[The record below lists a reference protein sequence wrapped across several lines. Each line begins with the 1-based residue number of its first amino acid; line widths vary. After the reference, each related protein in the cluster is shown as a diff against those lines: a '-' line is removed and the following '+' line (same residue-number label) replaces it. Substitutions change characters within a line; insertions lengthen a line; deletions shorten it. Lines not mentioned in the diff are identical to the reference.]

1 MLLQALV
8 HAVHLPLVVIL
19 LVLALVLRHVSALL
33 ARSTAM
39 TSSGPSVVVRVI
51 DPRRLIEIG
60 KKLLVVVELVQRMQ
74 STIEGSTLGLGSV
87 DPQHRVFGEAAEV
100 LDQLLIVLLEV
111 LTNIEEALALLF
123 PEAYRDLV
131 VALDHL
137 ELLSQ
142 PFELRHGFH
151 FVFRFLFRFASD
163 FLHFL
168 LVEGCHGPD
177 EVVHVALCL
186 RHAADLALFGL
197 QESQNLAEVHAREHL
212 KFSGFRLELIEPL
225 ALRVLVLQQFLLL
238 PPLLLDVVLE
248 PLNDLL
254 LGGNLL
260 LGPLDFLLEDLLS
273 LLALGELLPEGRV
286 RGELLLEVVDLV
298 LMALSREHLF
308 EFGQDSVFSYDVLE
322 SEHFGPGLGLV
333 LLQLLQLLEKFWVCW
348 STSLGH
354 RAIRVD
360 DEVVY
365 IQSRVVDVD
374 LLGLVLCQSLLPPRR
389 LPGVG
394 VSCCLRLHF
403 GVYSIDLCSH
413 SGSDLL

>member
-8 HAVHLPLVVIL
+8 HAVHLPLVVVP
-19 LVLALVLRHVSALL
+19 LVLALVLGHVGALL
-33 ARSTAM
+33 ASSAAM
-39 TSSGPSVVVRVI
+39 TSGGPGVVVGGI
-51 DPRRLIEIG
+51 GPRRLVEIG
-60 KKLLVVVELVQRMQ
+60 KKLLVVVELVQRMR
-74 STIEGSTLGLGSV
+74 STVERSALGVGSV
-87 DPQHRVFGEAAEV
+87 DAQHRVFGEAAEV
-100 LDQLLIVLLEV
+100 LDQLLVVLLEV
-111 LTNIEEALALLF
+111 LTYIEEALALLF
-123 PEAYRDLV
+123 PEAHRDLV

-151 FVFRFLFRFASD
+151 LVLRFLSRFASD
-163 FLHFL
+163 LLHFL

-197 QESQNLAEVHAREHL
+197 QEGQNLAEVHAREHF
-212 KFSGFRLELIEPL
+212 KFSGLRLELIEPL
-225 ALRVLVLQQFLLL
+225 ALRVLVLQQLLLL
-238 PPLLLDVVLE
+238 PTLLLDVVLE

-322 SEHFGPGLGLV
+322 SEHFSPGLQFV
-333 LLQLLQLLEKFWVCW
+333 LLQFVQLLEEFRVCW
-348 STSLGH
+348 STPLSH
-354 RAIRVD
+354 RAIGVD

-374 LLGLVLCQSLLPPRR
+374 LLGLVLRQSPLPPRR
-389 LPGVG
+389 LPGVR
-394 VSCCLRLHF
+394 VVCCRRLHF
-403 GVYSIDLCSH
+403 GVYSVDLGSH
-413 SGSDLL
+413 SGGDLL